1 MALTD
6 IQAKS
11 AKAGDKPY
19 KLADEK
25 GLYLYVA
32 PTGLRSWRMKYRFL
46 GKEKVLTFGPYPEVK
61 LGNAREKR
69 DAARAVLRDGR
80 DPGMEKKIAAAAGA
94 ADAENT
100 FETVATAWHDLH
112 KSKWSPTH
120 ANDVID
126 SLQRDVFPKL
136 GGLPINLITPGIVL
150 ETLRAIEQRA
160 AIETARR
167 VRQRMSGVFVY
178 AIASGIGQSDPAAI
192 VRSAMKPLPTK
203 GRQPALTSLVDARAL
218 LAAAESAAASPV
230 TKIASRLLALT
241 AVRPSVLRHAEWTE
255 FEDLEGVAPL
265 WRVPAAK
272 MKLTAARESDIRE
285 EFIIPLAPEAV
296 ATIAAIQ
303 RLTGRSRYLFP
314 SNRSFHKAM
323 SENAIGYLYNRV
335 GFKDRHVPHGWRAT
349 FSTIMNEQA
358 EREERSSDRAVID
371 LMLAHVPKNKVEG
384 AWRERR
390 QGNLPR
396 LSAIGVRPLRWHSF
410 KLRANVGCRS
420 TICAASTKT
429 QN

>member
-6 IQAKS
+6 IQAKA
-11 AKAGDKPY
+11 AKPQDKPY

-25 GLYLYVA
+25 GLYLFVA
-32 PTGLRSWRMKYRFL
+32 PTGLRSWRMKYRFQ

-61 LGNAREKR
+61 LGTAREKR

-80 DPGMEKKIAAAAGA
+80 DPGMVKKVTAAAGA

-100 FETVATAWHDLH
+100 FETVASAWHDLH

-120 ANDVID
+120 ANDVIA

-136 GGLPINLITPGIVL
+136 GALPINLITPGMVL
-150 ETLRAIEQRA
+150 ETLRVIEQRP

-203 GRQPALTSLVDARAL
+203 GRQPALTDLADARAL
-218 LAAAESAAASPV
+218 LEAAEAAAASPV

-255 FEDLEGVAPL
+255 FEGFDGDAPI
-265 WRVPAAK
+265 WRIPAAK
-272 MKLTAARESDIRE
+272 MKLTAARKSDIRE
-285 EFIIPLAPEAV
+285 EFIVPLAPEAV
-296 ATIAAIQ
+296 ETITAIR

-314 SNRSFHKAM
+314 SNRSFHKTI

-349 FSTIMNEQA
+349 FSTLMNEQA
-358 EREERSSDRAVID
+358 EREERGSDRAVID

-384 AWRERR
+384 AYNRAGFMPRRREIA
-390 QGNLPR
+390 NLWASQLLESAVPATDLLDGPR
-396 LSAIGVRPLRWHSF
+396 
-410 KLRANVGCRS
+410 K
-420 TICAASTKT
+420 
-429 QN
+429 

>member
-6 IQAKS
+6 IQAKA
-11 AKAGDKPY
+11 AKPQDKPY

-25 GLYLYVA
+25 GLYLFVA
-32 PTGLRSWRMKYRFL
+32 PTGLRSWRMKYRFM

-61 LGNAREKR
+61 LGTAREKR
-69 DAARAVLRDGR
+69 DTARAVLRDGR

-100 FETVATAWHDLH
+100 FETVAIAWHDLH

-120 ANDVID
+120 TNDVID
-126 SLQRDVFPKL
+126 SLRRDVFPKL
-136 GGLPINLITPGIVL
+136 GALPICLITPGMVL
-150 ETLRAIEQRA
+150 ETLRAIENRP

-192 VRSAMKPLPTK
+192 VRSAMKPLPPK
-203 GRQPALTSLVDARAL
+203 GRHPALETFADVWAL
-218 LAAAESAAASPV
+218 LSAAEVAPASPV

-241 AVRPSVLRHAEWTE
+241 AARPGVLRKAEWSE
-255 FEDLEGVAPL
+255 FEGLDGDAPI

-272 MKLTAARESDIRE
+272 MKLTAARKADIRE
-285 EFIIPLAPEAV
+285 EFVIPLAPAAVEAID
-296 ATIAAIQ
+296 AMR

-314 SNRSFHKAM
+314 SNRSFNKAM

-335 GFKDRHVPHGWRAT
+335 GFQGRHVPHGWRAT
-349 FSTIMNEQA
+349 FSTLMDEQA
-358 EREERSSDRAVID
+358 EREARSSDRAVID

-384 AWRERR
+384 AYNRAGFMPRRRELA
-390 QGNLPR
+390 NLWAQQLLAHHAPALQLLEGPR
-396 LSAIGVRPLRWHSF
+396 
-410 KLRANVGCRS
+410 K
-420 TICAASTKT
+420 
-429 QN
+429 